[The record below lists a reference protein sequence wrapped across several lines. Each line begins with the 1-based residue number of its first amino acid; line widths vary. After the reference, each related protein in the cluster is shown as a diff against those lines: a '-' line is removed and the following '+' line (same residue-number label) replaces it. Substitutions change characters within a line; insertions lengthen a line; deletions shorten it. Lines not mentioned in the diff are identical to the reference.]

1 MYNIAIYGISGSGKT
16 YLSEYLSKNDSGF
29 YFFAGSEFL
38 IKQSEHEKL
47 PFAQLSD
54 KKKTFY
60 RHKYIEECKILPKKL
75 NKHIITDAHYSF
87 YKNGEF
93 EISFLDIEQ
102 TAYDFYLY
110 LDTDSTLIQERLLQ
124 RQKERKKEYTI
135 EEIEEW
141 KEFEKKEL
149 KQILNKYNK
158 ELVIIDSSDIDQIT
172 TFIRDYTALPI
183 YNDPTLQI
191 STFIKKNIDTINQY
205 NNIIL
210 VDCDKTLSYR
220 DMTTLIYKDL
230 GLDFNVLRYI
240 FRNNNYTSFS
250 FYLFSQYCSSIPYDT
265 FQEAAHSIMNS
276 NLNLFSP
283 LWNELQNEKYLVIGV
298 TAGIYEV
305 WNEIFKSNMESILLL
320 GGIHKDNQEYVV
332 TQHFK
337 GLLCSILRNTY
348 NKNIIAIGDSLI
360 DYDMLIEADNS
371 FLVAHTKLN
380 NSLLKKELSSISQL
394 SYQDLKYPNLVIK
407 DSIYE

>member
-16 YLSEYLSKNDSGF
+16 FLSKYLSENEPCF

-38 IKQSEHEKL
+38 INQSKHEKL
-47 PFAQLSD
+47 PFVQLSD

-60 RHKYIEECKILPKKL
+60 RHKYIEECIALPKKL

-102 TAYDFYLY
+102 NAYDFYLY
-110 LDTDSTLIQERLLQ
+110 LDTDSKLIQERLLQ
-124 RQKERKKEYTI
+124 RPIEKYAEYTI

-149 KQILNKYNK
+149 KQIISKYNK
-158 ELVIIDSSDIDQIT
+158 ELVIVDSSDIDQIA
-172 TFIRDYTALPI
+172 TFIRDYITLPVYNNPALK
-183 YNDPTLQI
+183 I
-191 STFIKKNIDTINQY
+191 SAFIEKNIDIIDQY

-210 VDCDKTLSYR
+210 VDCDNTLSYK
-220 DMTTLIYKDL
+220 DMTKLIYKRL
-230 GLDFNVLRYI
+230 GLDFDILRYI

-250 FYLFSQYCSSIPYDT
+250 FYLFSQYCSSISYDT
-265 FQEAAHSIMNS
+265 FQQVAHSIVHS
-276 NLNLFSP
+276 NLNLFYP
-283 LWNELQNEKYLVIGV
+283 LWNELQNKKYLVIGV
-298 TAGIYEV
+298 TAGVYEV
-305 WNEIFKSNMESILLL
+305 WDEIFKSNIEFALLL
-320 GGIHKDNQEYVV
+320 GGIHKDVQEYVV

-337 GLLCSILRNTY
+337 GLLCRTLRNTY

-360 DYDMLIEADNS
+360 DYDMLLEADNS
-371 FLVAHTKLN
+371 FLVAHKKLN
-380 NSLLKKELSSISQL
+380 YSLLKKELSSICQL
-394 SYQDLKYPNLVIK
+394 SYQELKYPNLVIK